1 VNLNDLLKGK
11 GVDPKR
17 VLVLRHRPREP
28 ELNRVLPWLAA
39 EKPHLFNAYQQTQ
52 GTRVERAMQA
62 LVGNGYVASFIGE
75 EPGKATFVG
84 LYSIVASRPLTYDQ
98 FWQMDE
104 YKELEKQGMKGWES
118 KYSALPSVLWFDL
131 VLHDDFYA
139 DWKGKLIVKWPP
151 PEIVWMRR
159 ADRNENMEI
168 IAVREE
174 SGFDAEPP
182 KWDEIDFTW
191 EQLRILPARLRSQLN
206 EWRVIYFIFDT
217 LDRKGYV
224 GSAYGESNLLG
235 RWLNYAARGDGG
247 NKLLR
252 PPRDPGN
259 FRFTILERVSP
270 DMKDNDVIH
279 LESSWKRRLHTRAP
293 YGLND
298 N

>member
-1 VNLNDLLKGK
+1 MNLNDLLRAKDL
-11 GVDPKR
+11 DPKR
-17 VLVLRHRPREP
+17 VLVLRHRPREQ

-39 EKPHLFNAYQQTQ
+39 EKPDLFNAYQQTQ
-52 GTRVERAMQA
+52 GKRVERAMQA
-62 LVGNGYVASFIGE
+62 LVGNGYVASFIGQ

-84 LYSIVASRPLTYDQ
+84 LYSIVSSRPLTYDQ

-104 YKELEKQGMKGWES
+104 YKELQKQGMKGWES
-118 KYSALPSVLWFDL
+118 KDAALPAVLWFDL
-131 VLHDDFYA
+131 VLNDDFYG

-151 PEIVWMRR
+151 PEIVWLRR

-168 IAVREE
+168 MAIREE

-191 EQLRILPARLRSQLN
+191 DQLRILPPRLRSKLN

-252 PPRDPGN
+252 PRDPGN
-259 FRFTILERVSP
+259 FRFTILQRVSP
-270 DMKDNDVIH
+270 DMDPADVVQ
-279 LESSWKRRLHTRAP
+279 LESSWKRRLHTYAP
-293 YGLND
+293 NGLND

>member
-1 VNLNDLLKGK
+1 
-11 GVDPKR
+11 
-17 VLVLRHRPREP
+17 
-28 ELNRVLPWLAA
+28 
-39 EKPHLFNAYQQTQ
+39 
-52 GTRVERAMQA
+52 
-62 LVGNGYVASFIGE
+62 
-75 EPGKATFVG
+75 
-84 LYSIVASRPLTYDQ
+84 
-98 FWQMDE
+98 MDE

-118 KYSALPSVLWFDL
+118 KDAALPSVLWFDL
-131 VLHDDFYA
+131 VLNDDFYS

-151 PEIVWMRR
+151 PEIVWWRR

-168 IAVREE
+168 MAVREE

-191 EQLRILPARLRSQLN
+191 EQLRILPARLRSKLN

-224 GSAYGESNLLG
+224 GSACGESNLLG

-252 PPRDPGN
+252 RRDPRN

-270 DMKDNDVIH
+270 DMKPADVIQ
-279 LESSWKRRLHTRAP
+279 LENSWKRRLHTKAP
-293 YGLND
+293 SGLND